1 MKLPVM
7 LCRLPKAGLDQD
19 LSGCGLQVGL
29 RHLVD
34 NLPDRCTHESTPSP
48 GHPSPAQQLHR
59 VPAGLLYHV
68 VVRCVRPVPG
78 E

>member
-1 MKLPVM
+1 MRLPVIW
-7 LCRLPKAGLDQD
+7 CRLPKAGLDQD
-19 LSGCGLQVGL
+19 LGGCGLCVGL
-29 RHLVD
+29 RRLVD
-34 NLPDRCTHESTPSP
+34 HLPDHHTHESSPPP
-48 GHPSPAQQLHR
+48 GHPSRAQQLHR